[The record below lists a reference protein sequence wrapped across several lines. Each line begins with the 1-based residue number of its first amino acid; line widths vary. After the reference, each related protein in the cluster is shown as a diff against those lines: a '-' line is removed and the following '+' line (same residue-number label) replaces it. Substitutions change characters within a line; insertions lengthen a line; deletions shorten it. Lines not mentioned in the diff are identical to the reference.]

1 MNEEAEKKVNCPY
14 CGAEIDNNIERCP
27 HCKEWFVEPH
37 LEGFN
42 LISIPLNIAFM
53 TVFGS
58 VGMFYIYS
66 LIWVFFNTKAILNIA
81 IPKDV
86 KKFKVLLGL
95 ACISVFLTLI
105 SKYFVALD
113 VAIFICLSY
122 RMLRIIEKYTLKKY
136 NSPVTHHELGML
148 FFRIL
153 YVVYYIDTYRQ
164 RVYDPTQRYC
174 LEKRR
179 WFEYLVLCVVLSF
192 ILGYKFGYS
201 TIFFVGF

>member
-1 MNEEAEKKVNCPY
+1 MEEKKVKCPY
-14 CGAEIDNNIERCP
+14 CETEIDNNIERCP

-53 TVFGS
+53 TVFGA

-66 LIWVFFNTKAILNIA
+66 LIWVFFNTKAIINIA

-86 KKFKVLLGL
+86 KKFKVLLVL

-122 RMLRIIEKYTLKKY
+122 RILRIIEKYTLKKY

-153 YVVYYIDTYRQ
+153 YVVYYIDTYKQ
-164 RVYDPTQRYC
+164 RVYDPKQRYC